1 MADDI
6 GGRAFDRQGSI
17 DDGAHASENA
27 MSKTVFVLLLG
38 NEAGEPVDLYQS
50 LQRAE
55 AMAEGDAAG
64 IRVEVAC
71 APGYDQFRVLK
82 KRLADAS
89 SPVDAVLAEPASSS
103 TLGLILKDLK
113 GRTGL
118 VLLNAWDPLVEE
130 SARDWGAGLPL
141 ATVSMPHEKIGEIQG
156 AQVSVVVPPNG
167 SVLVVTGPS
176 RSSAAQERLRGLR
189 ATARPDIHV
198 HDTEAGQWSEAAGII
213 AFNSWYGIFKSRD
226 EVIHAIAGQSDD
238 VAMGA
243 HAAAVAVPNAQHAA
257 MFAKARILGVGACPG
272 YGRELVDNGTLH
284 ASVVAP
290 PTTGTAIG
298 LLRRFWADG
307 KPPALRSFNTALPY
321 PATSVGAS

>member
-1 MADDI
+1 L
-6 GGRAFDRQGSI
+6 
-17 DDGAHASENA
+17 
-27 MSKTVFVLLLG
+27 SKTVFALLLG
-38 NEAGEPVDLYQS
+38 NEAGEPVDLYQA
-50 LQRAE
+50 LQREE
-55 AMAEGDAAG
+55 AVTEGSAAG
-64 IRVEVAC
+64 FQVEVAC

-103 TLGLILKDLK
+103 ALALILRDLK
-113 GRTGL
+113 GRAGL
-118 VLLNAWDPLVEE
+118 VLLNAWDPLVEQN
-130 SARDWGAGLPL
+130 APGWGAGLPL
-141 ATVSMPHEKIGEIQG
+141 ATVSMPHERIGEIQG
-156 AQVSVVVPPNG
+156 AQVSAVVPPNG
-167 SVLVVTGPS
+167 AVLVVTGPS

-189 ATARPDIHV
+189 ATARPDIQV

-243 HAAAVAVPNAQHAA
+243 RAAAAAVPNAQHAA
-257 MFAKARILGVGACPG
+257 MFAKAKVLGVGACPG
-272 YGRELVDNGTLH
+272 YGRELVDDGTLH

-290 PTTGTAIG
+290 PTTGTAIT

-307 KPPALRSFNTALPY
+307 KPPALRSFNSAVPY
-321 PATSVGAS
+321 PVASVGAS

>member
-1 MADDI
+1 
-6 GGRAFDRQGSI
+6 
-17 DDGAHASENA
+17 

-38 NEAGEPVDLYQS
+38 NEAGDPVDLYQA
-50 LQRAE
+50 LQRTE
-55 AMAEGDAAG
+55 AMAQGNAAG

-89 SPVDAVLAEPASSS
+89 FPVDAVLAEPASGS

-118 VLLNAWDPLVEE
+118 VLLNAWDPLIEE
-130 SARDWGAGLPL
+130 SARDWGVGHPL
-141 ATVSMPHEKIGEIQG
+141 ATVSMPHEGIGEIQG
-156 AQVSVVVPPNG
+156 AQVSRVVPPNG

-189 ATARPDIHV
+189 ATARPDIQV

-226 EVIHAIAGQSDD
+226 EVVHAIVGQSDD

-243 HAAAVAVPNAQHAA
+243 RAAAAAVPNAQHAA
-257 MFAKARILGVGACPG
+257 MFAKARVLGVGACPG

-298 LLRRFWADG
+298 LLRRFWQDG

-321 PATSVGAS
+321 PATSVEAS